1 MSSIAWLMHAGW
13 IFRLNQKLS
22 PIFGNW
28 LAAADRNGH
37 FFQLAAQ
44 EITARKKRGGDSK
57 DILGQLFTTQKA
69 KPQLTDQDI
78 AFMMTSNVFGGSD
91 TTATSLCAA
100 FLMLLKSPDS
110 YHRLIDEFKEK
121 KAQGK
126 LSDPITFEEAEACEY
141 LQAVMYESM
150 RLHPPFGMIMDRDV
164 PAGGM
169 HIGKDFI
176 PEGVSRPRISIIG
189 HISDLYRRSL
199 ELYHGSSILCLR
211 YGAQMLRNSVQRDGW
226 TRSAR
231 AI

>member
-1 MSSIAWLMHAGW
+1 MHAGW
-13 IFRLNQKLS
+13 IFRLHQKLS

-37 FFQLAAQ
+37 FFKLAAQ
-44 EITARKKRGGDSK
+44 EIASRKDRGGDSK

-100 FLMLLKSPDS
+100 FLMLLKNPDA
-110 YHRLIDEFKEK
+110 YNCLMDELREK
-121 KAQGK
+121 NAQGK
-126 LSDPITFEEAEACEY
+126 LSNPITFNEAESCEY

-164 PAGGM
+164 PPGGM
-169 HIGKDFI
+169 HIGENYI
-176 PEGVSRPRISIIG
+176 PDGVSTLEILIG
-189 HISDLYRRSL
+189 LH
-199 ELYHGSSILCLR
+199 
-211 YGAQMLRNSVQRDGW
+211 RD
-226 TRSAR
+226 
-231 AI
+231 I

>member
-13 IFRLNQKLS
+13 IFRLHQLLS

-37 FFQLAAQ
+37 FFQLAAK
-44 EITARKKRGGDSK
+44 EIAARKERGGDSK
-57 DILGQLFTTQKA
+57 DILGQLFTTQNA
-69 KPQLTDQDI
+69 KSQLTDQDI

-100 FLMLLKSPDS
+100 FLMLLKNPEAYD
-110 YHRLIDEFKEK
+110 RLMDELRQK

-126 LSDPITFEEAEACEY
+126 LSAPITFEEAESCEY

-169 HIGKDFI
+169 RIGKEYI
-176 PEGVSRPRISIIG
+176 PEGVSMPNIG
-189 HISDLYRRSL
+189 
-199 ELYHGSSILCLR
+199 
-211 YGAQMLRNSVQRDGW
+211 
-226 TRSAR
+226 
-231 AI
+231 

>member
-13 IFRLNQKLS
+13 IFRLNQRLS
-22 PIFGNW
+22 PILGNW
-28 LAAADRNGH
+28 IAAADRNGH

-44 EITARKKRGGDSK
+44 EIGARKKRGGDSK

-100 FLMLLKSPDS
+100 FLMLLKNPDA
-110 YHRLIDEFKEK
+110 YYRLMDEFEEK
-121 KAQGK
+121 KVEGK

-169 HIGKDFI
+169 RIGKDFI
-176 PEGVSRPRISIIG
+176 PEGVSG
-189 HISDLYRRSL
+189 LSDLKLFDTYL
-199 ELYHGSSILCLR
+199 IFK
-211 YGAQMLRNSVQRDGW
+211 DGCW
-226 TRSAR
+226 YYTVGHPYSA
-231 AI
+231 